1 MEIETISFKRR
12 VLIMQRIKI
21 AFTKNGLSLFHRT
34 NLAAGVWLVMATVG
48 LAQEG
53 GLGSTATLEWL
64 QKPAARTAPPS
75 QSVASKAL
83 EDFIGSLTKEP
94 VPAFRYRFWPARTDL
109 KPGSAETHFYR
120 ALVQRYTVLQ
130 GLPKEQNEALNDL
143 QSMDIQNIPPRAA
156 QEWVDRFD
164 LVFQELSGLAD
175 AEDQSWDLRF
185 RDLRGKEIWSMRLE
199 EVQQAR
205 NLIRL
210 LQLKIATQI
219 AKQDFAGA
227 TDSIRTGFRL
237 AAFVGQGESIVQGL
251 VGLAIENVMYSAID
265 TMIRSPDCPNMYW
278 ALQTLPSPLMPIR
291 DAVEIELAMVFR
303 MFPVLKESE
312 AMSLSDKELSQRL
325 AKSLEDFRLL
335 IGTESGALG
344 AAESLGLMLSMA
356 GADAKERLQAAGYD
370 KNFLKNMTQLQA
382 SLIDA
387 GRELRTRSDEL
398 LKGIKLSGPEGDVL
412 RQRVHADAEK
422 WLKTRTP
429 AAAIGSLLLPGAH
442 SVHDAIL
449 RTEMIRNRLIA
460 AEAIRLYAANHGGK
474 LPDSLDG
481 LVDPPVPLDPFTRKP
496 FGYRVES
503 LSDRQRFSL
512 KMNGPAKFHDLTE
525 AIYSLPKVTP

>member
-1 MEIETISFKRR
+1 
-12 VLIMQRIKI
+12 MQRIKI
-21 AFTKNGLSLFHRT
+21 AFTKNGRSLFHRT
-34 NLAAGVWLVMATVG
+34 NLAAGVWLAMATVG

-120 ALVQRYTVLQ
+120 ALVQRYTVVQ
-130 GLPKEQNEALNDL
+130 GLPKEQIEALNDL
-143 QSMDIQNIPPRAA
+143 QSMDIQNIPPHAA

-164 LVFQELSGLAD
+164 FVYQELSGLAD
-175 AEDQSWDLRF
+175 AEDLSWDLRF
-185 RDLRGKEIWSMRLE
+185 RDLRGKEIWSIRIE

-205 NLIRL
+205 NLSRL

-227 TDSIRTGFRL
+227 TDSIRTGLRL
-237 AAFVGQGESIVQGL
+237 AAFVGQGESIIQGL

-278 ALQTLPSPLMPIR
+278 ALQTLPSPIMPIR
-291 DAVEIELAMVFR
+291 DAVETELAMVFR
-303 MFPVLKESE
+303 MFPVLQESD
-312 AMSLSDKELSQRL
+312 ALSLSDKELSQRL
-325 AKSLEDFRLL
+325 AQSIGDLRLL
-335 IGTESGALG
+335 ISAEFGPLG
-344 AAESLGLMLSMA
+344 AADSLGLMLSMS
-356 GADAKERLQAAGYD
+356 GADAKERLRAAGYD
-370 KNFLKNMTQLQA
+370 ESILENMTQLQA
-382 SLIDA
+382 SLIEA
-387 GRELRTRSDEL
+387 GRELRSRSDEL
-398 LKGIKLSGPEGDVL
+398 LKGIKLRGPEGDFL
-412 RQRVHADAEK
+412 RQRVQEDFDK
-422 WLKTRTP
+422 WQNKRTISP
-429 AAAIGSLLLPGAH
+429 AALIGSLLLPGAQN
-442 SVHDAIL
+442 VHEAIL

-474 LPDSLDG
+474 VPDSLDG
-481 LVDPPVPLDPFTRKP
+481 LVDPPVPLDPFTQKP
-496 FGYRVES
+496 FVYRVES
-503 LSDRQRFSL
+503 SMDRQRVSL
-512 KMNGPAKFHDLTE
+512 QSNGPQRFQALLE
-525 AIYSLPKVTP
+525 AVYSFPKVAP